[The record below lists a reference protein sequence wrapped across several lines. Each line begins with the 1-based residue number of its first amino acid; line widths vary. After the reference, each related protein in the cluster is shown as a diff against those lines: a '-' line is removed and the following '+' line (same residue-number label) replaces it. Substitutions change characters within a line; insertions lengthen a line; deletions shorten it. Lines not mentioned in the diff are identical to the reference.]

1 MLLDLEPAVTGIAS
15 QPFWLPWHDQ
25 AGARVSHVPDFFAR
39 RAAAPPAAADA
50 PIRPTVPRRNSTQML
65 TSLLG
70 WSRAV

>member
-1 MLLDLEPAVTGIAS
+1 MLPDFEPAVTGITS

-50 PIRPTVPRRNSTQML
+50 PMRPAARTRNIQH
-65 TSLLG
+65 
-70 WSRAV
+70 RC

>member
-1 MLLDLEPAVTGIAS
+1 MLPDFEPAVTGITS

-50 PIRPTVPRRNSTQML
+50 PMPPGSP
-65 TSLLG
+65 
-70 WSRAV
+70 